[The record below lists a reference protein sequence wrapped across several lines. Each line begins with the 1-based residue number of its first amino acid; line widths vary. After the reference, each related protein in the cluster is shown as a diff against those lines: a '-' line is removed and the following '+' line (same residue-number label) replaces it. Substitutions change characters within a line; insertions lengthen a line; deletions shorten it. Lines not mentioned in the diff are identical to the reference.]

1 MLKLNKLFTLKNILI
16 AVFTVGIIAALYM
29 VLYGDS
35 HYPGY
40 NWVEG
45 FETGADCAED
55 GDCDEGEACE
65 NSTCSKKELF
75 NNKDNDK
82 ENKQN
87 DKLEKPVT
95 EPKGDTFMNAID
107 GNEVAAAVQSNGN
120 ILGIES
126 SSGYAEINS
135 SNMDPNMV
143 KVNNPASCLP
153 RDSLNP
159 AELLPKEQGEY
170 SAFAPMGQGSLSG
183 RNFLEAGK
191 LIGIDT
197 VGQSLRN
204 PNYQLRSE
212 PPNPQV
218 SVSPFNNTT
227 IAADTSRRQL
237 EIGSN

>member
-1 MLKLNKLFTLKNILI
+1 MFKQLSKLFTLKNILI
-16 AVFTVGIIAALYM
+16 VVFSVGIVAALYM
-29 VLYGDS
+29 VLYGDN

-40 NWVEG
+40 NWMEG
-45 FETGADCAED
+45 FESGADCAED
-55 GDCDEGEACE
+55 GDCDEGEVCE
-65 NSTCSKKELF
+65 NSTCLKKESF
-75 NNKDNDK
+75 NNEGDVKEDKKEEKD
-82 ENKQN
+82 E
-87 DKLEKPVT
+87 PTV
-95 EPKGDTFMNAID
+95 EPKGETFMNATS
-107 GNEVAAAVQSNGN
+107 GSEVAAAVQSNEN

-126 SSGYAEINS
+126 SSGYADIGSTEGTLE
-135 SNMDPNMV
+135 MP

-159 AELLPKEQGEY
+159 NELLPKEQGEY
-170 SAFAPMGQGSLSG
+170 AAFAPMGQGSLTG

-204 PNYQLRSE
+204 ANYQLRSE

-227 IAADTSRRQL
+227 IAADTARRQL